1 MPMSEPIDLNH
12 VPFAELD
19 LMREQRKGAPEIVW
33 TPNKTAEQC
42 LDIAHTFLERTGRVI
57 LSRVSP
63 ALREALDSEFG
74 VAAYE
79 WYAASCTAII
89 RRGHHVEPKGG
100 RVGILTAGTSDQ
112 PSAEEAAIVC
122 QEMGC
127 TVYPC
132 YDVGVAGLH
141 RLFGPLEKLLHEVDV
156 DVIIVAA
163 GMDGALPSVV
173 SGLVDVPVIGLPTAV
188 GYGLGGQG
196 KAALLTMLQTCS
208 PGLAVV
214 NIGNGVGAGVTAALI
229 ANRAA
234 RFRQP
239 PDKDEHHE

>member
-1 MPMSEPIDLNH
+1 MPEPTDLNH

-19 LMREQRKGAPEIVW
+19 LLREHRKGAPEIVW
-33 TPNKTAEQC
+33 TPNKTVAQC
-42 LDIAHTFLERTGRVI
+42 LDIARTFLERTGRVI

-63 ALREALDSEFG
+63 ALREALDGEYG
-74 VAAYE
+74 DAAYE
-79 WYAASCTAII
+79 WYAASRTAII
-89 RRGHHVEPKGG
+89 RQGHRVAPGGG

-112 PSAEEAAIVC
+112 PRAEEAAIAC

-127 TVYPC
+127 TVYPF

-141 RLFGPLEKLLHEVDV
+141 RLFGPLQSLLHDHDV
-156 DVIIVAA
+156 DVIVVAA

-188 GYGLGGQG
+188 GYGMGGRG
-196 KAALLTMLQTCS
+196 KAALLTMLQSCA
-208 PGLAVV
+208 PGLTVV
-214 NIGNGVGAGVTAALI
+214 NIDNGVGAGVTAALI

-234 RFRQP
+234 RYRQQAA
-239 PDKDEHHE
+239 EGEGGE